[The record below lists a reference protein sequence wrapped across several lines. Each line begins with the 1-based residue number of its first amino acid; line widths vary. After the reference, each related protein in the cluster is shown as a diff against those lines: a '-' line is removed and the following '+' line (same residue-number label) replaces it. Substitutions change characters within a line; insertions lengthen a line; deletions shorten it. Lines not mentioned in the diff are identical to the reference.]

1 MSGVAK
7 KLMSAFSGVA
17 GPVEAQAVDFDGTN
31 DYLSRSTDLVGNTD
45 SKTFTFSAWVYI
57 PESGGFEYVYANKD
71 ATHNQQFVVFVNSS
85 GGVGV
90 QGWNAAGGAILDAQ
104 SQNFRVAINTWVNI
118 LISVDL
124 ANTANRYFAIND
136 VVETSPIWNTY
147 TNNTIDFTTAEH
159 FLAKDN
165 GTNSAKS
172 RLSNVFLDYTYRD
185 LSVEAN
191 RRLFITDEGTPASGQ
206 ASLNPILYL
215 PMDDPADVG
224 RNDGTGG
231 NFTLNGIVARSGR
244 GPNQYNAAA
253 STFDGTAD
261 YLIRNPVTG
270 MSDSKVLNVSF
281 NFKMQT
287 PSAGDIFTLYNSG
300 GVKTFQ
306 VGIDFFGG
314 SWRLYLIGRSSGA
327 EILFAEVGLSRN
339 FVNDKWQSYSISLDM
354 ANTSNRLIQIDGVD
368 YTSQVTWHTYTN
380 ALFNLD
386 GKSEVMREGSNYVG
400 GELSD
405 LWFNTTYIDLS
416 ADNPFYDTETDK
428 PKFLGEFGELPT
440 GSAPLIYLPLRADDA
455 GNNKGTGGDFT
466 VNSGPYVGARGPS
479 EFWGDAAE
487 FNGTNQSLSRTSTL
501 TGSADGK
508 VVTFVGAFKLDATA
522 SRTLLLLRDE
532 GLSQARFSVEIS
544 TTGFEI
550 TARTSA
556 NTSVLFVDGTWSG
569 NTTDWHTIAIS
580 FDFSNASNRHIY
592 INGTSISGS
601 YSTYSDL
608 SAGFSA
614 NGQRIARNNA
624 TNYLDGKIGFLW
636 FNTEYTDFSQEANRL
651 KFFDAFGFPVDL
663 GEDGSLP
670 TGNVPLIYMNEDF
683 HLGTNYGSGGN
694 FTPVNAPTDGGYVK
708 G

>member
-1 MSGVAK
+1 MSGASK

-17 GPVEAQAVDFDGTN
+17 GPVEAQAIDFDGTN
-31 DYLSRSTDLVGNTD
+31 DYLSRSTDLVGNTNGNTVTH
-45 SKTFTFSAWVYI
+45 SFWVYFPNEDI
-57 PESGGFEYVYANKD
+57 QARIYQAGNTYIMLDPG
-71 ATHNQQFVVFVNSS
+71 SS
-85 GGVGV
+85 GTGARVFIYL
-90 QGWNAAGGAILDAQ
+90 NDGGGTSGSNYFSFYNTDRFELPG
-104 SQNFRVAINTWVNI
+104 NTWNHVVYSVNTSTNT
-118 LISVDL
+118 IS
-124 ANTANRYFAIND
+124 FAIND
-136 VVETSPIWNTY
+136 KVI
-147 TNNTIDFTTAEH
+147 TNYVHDFNSSAAIDFTQPSH
-159 FLAKDN
+159 YIMSSN
-165 GTNSAKS
+165 GSTGSGKV
-172 RLSNVFLDYTYRD
+172 RLSNVFLDYTYRN

-206 ASLNPILYL
+206 ASLSPILYL
-215 PMDDPADVG
+215 PMDDPAEPG

-253 STFDGTAD
+253 STFDGSAD

-306 VGIDFFGG
+306 VAIDFFSG

-354 ANTSNRLIQIDGVD
+354 ANPSNRLVYIDGID
-368 YTSQVTWHTYTN
+368 YTSQVTFSTYTN

-386 GKSEVMREGSNYVG
+386 GKSEVMREGSNYVE

-416 ADNPFYDTETDK
+416 TNNPFYDTETNK

-479 EFWGDAAE
+479 EFWAESINGD
-487 FNGTNQSLSRTSTL
+487 SVVSTSSAPTCSAVETSIRSGSFYMTL
-501 TGSADGK
+501 A
-508 VVTFVGAFKLDATA
+508 VNNTA
-522 SRTLLLLRDE
+522 SFRDNFGNKPLFSLGQLVTVYLDSLGRISIRNDQEYGGTYYETKYDISSYVNSSGWGIFYVRLGVRSNTLYDTNYNSIA
-532 GLSQARFSVEIS
+532 GSVI
-544 TTGFEI
+544 
-550 TARTSA
+550 TSA
-556 NTSVLFVDGTWSG
+556 SGTFFPSVTPLSIGRCGFPVFVQDG
-569 NTTDWHTIAIS
+569 
-580 FDFSNASNRHIY
+580 Y
-592 INGTSISGS
+592 
-601 YSTYSDL
+601 
-608 SAGFSA
+608 
-614 NGQRIARNNA
+614 
-624 TNYLDGKIGFLW
+624 
-636 FNTEYTDFSQEANRL
+636 DFSQEARRNI
-651 KFFDAFGFPVDL
+651 FVDQL
-663 GEDGSLP
+663 GYPNDLLP
-670 TGNVPLIYMNEDF
+670 AIEAGDIPAPLIYLRFDNPSAM
-683 HLGTNYGSGGN
+683 GTNSGTGGDFAGSATSFGS
-694 FTPVNAPTDGGYVK
+694 VK